1 MFGSSRNPQI
11 EERRAMIVGQMVQ
24 QRGDKGDLKD
34 PASAAAVDALLAPLR
49 EPEELRTGSA
59 TLKEMDLA
67 LALAMADDPAAFF
80 KAMARLAP
88 HSRLTGD
95 YALDRFLQVANR
107 VAGEVEIEGGARKT
121 RLTEQVAALPIRDRI
136 RLLVLLASDAAA
148 MLEEPYRPGALRAHL
163 RLSVAELAARG
174 AAGPRPGQG

>member
-1 MFGSSRNPQI
+1 
-11 EERRAMIVGQMVQ
+11 MIVGQMVQ
-24 QRGDKGDLKD
+24 QKGKQGALKD
-34 PASAAAVDALLAPLR
+34 PASAAAVDPLLAPLR

-59 TLKEMDLA
+59 TREEMDLA

-88 HSRLTGD
+88 RGHPTGD
-95 YALDRFLQVANR
+95 DTLDRFLQVANR

-121 RLTEQVAALPIRDRI
+121 RLTEQVAALPMGDRI

-163 RLSVAELAARG
+163 RLCVAELDAR
-174 AAGPRPGQG
+174 AGRSKT

>member
-11 EERRAMIVGQMVQ
+11 EERRAMIVGQMVR
-24 QRGDKGDLKD
+24 QRGAKGELMD
-34 PASAAAVDALLAPLR
+34 PASASAADALLAPLR
-49 EPEELRTGSA
+49 DLEELRTGSA
-59 TLKEMDLA
+59 TREETDLA
-67 LALAMADDPAAFF
+67 VAMADDPAAFF
-80 KAMARLAP
+80 RAMARLAP

-107 VAGEVEIEGGARKT
+107 VAGEVEIEGGNRKT
-121 RLTEQVAALPIRDRI
+121 RLTEQVAALQIGERI

-163 RLSVAELAARG
+163 RLSVAELAGRAGRSRG
-174 AAGPRPGQG
+174 

>member
-24 QRGDKGDLKD
+24 QKGEKGELKD
-34 PASAAAVDALLAPLR
+34 PASAAATDALLAPLR
-49 EPEELRTGSA
+49 EPGELRTGSA
-59 TLKEMDLA
+59 TREEMDLA

-80 KAMARLAP
+80 RTMARLSP

-95 YALDRFLQVANR
+95 DALDRFLQVANR
-107 VAGEVEIEGGARKT
+107 VAGEVPVADGARTT
-121 RLTEQVAALPIRDRI
+121 RLSKEVAALPIGERI

-148 MLEEPYRPGALRAHL
+148 MLKEPYRPGALREHL

-174 AAGPRPGQG
+174 VAGAQPGKG

>member
-1 MFGSSRNPQI
+1 MFGSSRNQQI

-24 QRGDKGDLKD
+24 QRGAKGDLRD

-59 TLKEMDLA
+59 TREETDLA
-67 LALAMADDPAAFF
+67 LGLAMADDPAAFF
-80 KAMARLAP
+80 KAMARLSP
-88 HSRLTGD
+88 RGHLTGD
-95 YALDRFLQVANR
+95 QTLDRFLQVANR

-121 RLTEQVAALPIRDRI
+121 RLTEQVAALPMGERI

-163 RLSVAELAARG
+163 RQSVAELAGRAG
-174 AAGPRPGQG
+174 GNAA

>member
-11 EERRAMIVGQMVQ
+11 EERRAMMVGQMVQ
-24 QRGDKGDLKD
+24 QKGEKGDLKD

-59 TLKEMDLA
+59 TREEMDLA
-67 LALAMADDPAAFF
+67 LGLAMADDPAAFF
-80 KAMARLAP
+80 KAMARLSP
-88 HSRLTGD
+88 RGHLTGD

-121 RLTEQVAALPIRDRI
+121 RLTEQVAALPMGERI
-136 RLLVLLASDAAA
+136 RFLVLLASDAAA
-148 MLEEPYRPGALRAHL
+148 MVEEPYKPGALREHL
-163 RLSVAELAARG
+163 RLSVADLATRAERNK
-174 AAGPRPGQG
+174 A